1 MVKRTE
7 KKNYF
12 TVDIMIRKIFEDP
25 PNLDKNTAAQY
36 EISNMDG
43 YLDALGSSPALLTK
57 S

>member
-12 TVDIMIRKIFEDP
+12 TADIMIRKIFEDS

-36 EISNMDG
+36 ETSNMDG
-43 YLDALGSSPALLTK
+43 YLDALGSSPAHLTK

>member
-25 PNLDKNTAAQY
+25 PNLDKNTAA
-36 EISNMDG
+36 
-43 YLDALGSSPALLTK
+43 
-57 S
+57 